1 MSEIRFQTFGDT
13 VNAQYENDGKSC
25 RGYENCEWHKMSC
38 QGVSAGLPGGPCKQ
52 NSLRSDALSTLKK
65 WAAMAK
71 QIILHRNTEAIMANF

>member
-1 MSEIRFQTFGDT
+1 M
-13 VNAQYENDGKSC
+13 
-25 RGYENCEWHKMSC
+25 
-38 QGVSAGLPGGPCKQ
+38 PGGPCKQ